1 MKILIYKDRVPE
13 NIVREKYR
21 FVSVSE
27 SIDKVIEDLRA
38 NGYSE
43 DIEGLITKDAD
54 QSPDF
59 RYIVQQVYIYKKRLY
74 EKEMQSMASFAQNR
88 VRKRHTD
95 FKVRIQKHFPFDYP
109 DCFFRDL

>member
-13 NIVREKYR
+13 YIVGEKYR

-27 SIDKVIEDLRA
+27 SIDRVIEDLRA
-38 NGYSE
+38 NGSSE

-59 RYIVQQVYIYKKRLY
+59 RYIIQQVYIYKKRLY
-74 EKEMQSMASFAQNR
+74 RKEMENVGAYAKTVKM
-88 VRKRHTD
+88 RHTD

-109 DCFFRDL
+109 DSFFETYD